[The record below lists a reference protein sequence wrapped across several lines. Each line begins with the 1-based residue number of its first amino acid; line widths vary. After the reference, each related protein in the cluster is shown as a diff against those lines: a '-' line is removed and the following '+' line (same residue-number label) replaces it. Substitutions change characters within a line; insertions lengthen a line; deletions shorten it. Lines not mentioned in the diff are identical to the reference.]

1 MDRVEDII
9 AELEVQVKPLEE
21 QSKKSP
27 NLSFYQRS
35 TKKIVKWLF

>member
-21 QSKKSP
+21 QSKKAQIY
-27 NLSFYQRS
+27 LS
-35 TKKIVKWLF
+35 TKEALKIVKWLF